1 MASTLRTIFWGCII
15 LVMVLA
21 VSSVLAADILR
32 PRVLQMYEEGTLKE
46 EDCTRCRVA
55 FDSVPQSMITFF
67 QTLVMGD
74 GIDVLMIPLIEEDWV
89 AAAFLLILVATVYL
103 GFSNLLLSVI
113 VDKASEARTS
123 DTFLQSLL
131 HKKSRNM
138 ARQELMEMWRKS
150 DADGDGIVTLEEL
163 RTTYDQQEEFR
174 RYFRQMDID
183 LDFLEMA
190 FEAAKN
196 DDEECEFEDL
206 ANTVVHMKNTDIG
219 PVVSTVKFQLSVL
232 MKEMGNLSSQM
243 NSLQGELQ
251 EQAEMTKDKF
261 HRTEKTLRKSLT
273 SNHLVHYSSEQQN
286 EDHHILP
293 TAMVDMIAC
302 CRSSSPRVDKIEKA
316 IDYDVTNVDAFDR
329 EDSEDLHKDSASYG
343 KREKGNKLRSFTDSK
358 EKTRWSKD
366 RHGGGDAGGDGRGKP
381 RVDSSEDIMA
391 AAAGSKE
398 LTRLQK
404 QATQIEGDIRSL
416 KAKLATD
423 TGSRRKDRLHDVKEL
438 TNILAD
444 IRGEEAQKKRE
455 ISAAMETAREVRES
469 RTERA
474 KEARKKELKKEFE
487 FQA

>member
-21 VSSVLAADILR
+21 VSSVLAADFLR
-32 PRVLQMYEEGTLKE
+32 PKVKKMHEEGTFK
-46 EDCTRCRVA
+46 EDCTRCVVA

-113 VDKASEARTS
+113 VDKANEARTS

-190 FEAAKN
+190 FEVSKN
-196 DDEECEFEDL
+196 EEEECEFEDL

-219 PVVSTVKFQLSVL
+219 PVVSVVKFQLSQV
-232 MKEMGNLSSQM
+232 MKEMSSLSSQM
-243 NSLQGELQ
+243 KTLQSELQ
-251 EQAEMTKDKF
+251 DQAEVTNAKF

-273 SNHLVHYSSEQQN
+273 GNHFINYSSERTHP
-286 EDHHILP
+286 EDHPVLP
-293 TAMVDMIAC
+293 TAMADMMSC
-302 CRSSSPRVDKIEKA
+302 CRSSSPPADEVEIKNLKNDVAPVDVSDGE
-316 IDYDVTNVDAFDR
+316 N
-329 EDSEDLHKDSASYG
+329 SEDLHKESAAWG
-343 KREKGNKLRSFTDSK
+343 KRDRGNKSRSFTDSK
-358 EKTRWSKD
+358 ATS
-366 RHGGGDAGGDGRGKP
+366 RHRGGGHEGGDGRGRSKP
-381 RVDSSEDIMA
+381 KGDSSEDVMA
-391 AAAGSKE
+391 ASVGSKE
-398 LTRLQK
+398 LSKLQR
-404 QATQIEGDIRSL
+404 QATQIEGDIRDL

-423 TGSRRKDRLHDVKEL
+423 TGSRRKDRLQDVKEL
-438 TNILAD
+438 TAILAD
-444 IRGEEAQKKRE
+444 IRGEESQKRRE
-455 ISAAMETAREVRES
+455 ISDAVETAREVRES
-469 RTERA
+469 RSERA
-474 KEARKKELKKEFE
+474 KEARKRELKKEFE